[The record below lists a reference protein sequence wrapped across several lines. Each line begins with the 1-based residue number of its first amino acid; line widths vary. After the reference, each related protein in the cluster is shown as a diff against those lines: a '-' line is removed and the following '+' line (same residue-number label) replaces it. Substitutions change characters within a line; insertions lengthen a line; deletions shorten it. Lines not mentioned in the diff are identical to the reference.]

1 MYNETI
7 IHGTMRAKDL
17 VPVLAD
23 KLHELSQHLFD
34 KVFTDWEPPGW
45 WDDTHPGGTVK
56 NAQMFSMTYLIG
68 SMSAR
73 PKAITSVP
81 IRGTVAILDSGR
93 LTKNNPKRL
102 KACR

>member
-7 IHGTMRAKDL
+7 IHGTMRTQDL

-45 WDDTHPGGTVK
+45 WDDTHPWWDSEECADVLNDLFDRLNECAPEGYYFG
-56 NAQMFSMTYLIG
+56 AHPGDG
-68 SMSAR
+68 SDFGFWE
-73 PKAITSVP
+73 I
-81 IRGTVAILDSGR
+81 DEE
-93 LTKNNPKRL
+93 
-102 KACR
+102 